1 MAHWNPASRFL
12 SKMHPQSS
20 VGKIVDSE
28 LLSHIEKHDSIV
40 LVSFGVT
47 FPMPDL
53 LNLIKAL
60 SMDESIGVIIN
71 PKHP

>member
-53 LNLIKAL
+53 LNLI
-60 SMDESIGVIIN
+60 
-71 PKHP
+71 